1 MISLRT
7 CRDEKDGGIH
17 VGSGEPGYA
26 LIADG
31 NVRRECKVV
40 WEIGELI
47 YIRFVGR

>member
-1 MISLRT
+1 MLAL
-7 CRDEKDGGIH
+7 
-17 VGSGEPGYA
+17 GSRGYA
-26 LIADG
+26 LITDG